1 MMAPGLVKTR
11 QSAVAL
17 SLALSFLT
25 LAGCASSQVGLNT
38 EKKASGFRDPGLSMQ
53 SARDAVVVGTS
64 TRAEVLAALGPATVV
79 NFDSGFEVWVYRA
92 APSAAANTPAEFV
105 ILLTPE
111 GVVKKTRVRP
121 PYAKPAP

>member
-25 LAGCASSQVGLNT
+25 LAGCASSQVGLSP

-79 NFDSGFEVWVYRA
+79 NFDSGFEVWVYRE
-92 APSAAANTPAEFV
+92 APSAASIAPAEFV

-111 GVVKKTRVRP
+111 GVVKKARVRP